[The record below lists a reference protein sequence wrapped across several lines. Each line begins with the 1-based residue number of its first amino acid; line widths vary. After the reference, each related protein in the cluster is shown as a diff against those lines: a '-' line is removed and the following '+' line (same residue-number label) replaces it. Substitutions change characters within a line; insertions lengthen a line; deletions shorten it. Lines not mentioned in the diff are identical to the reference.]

1 MSTRRL
7 AQNPFSHGGIF
18 QSSLGV
24 AAAVAFLAL
33 PVVMSGY
40 GVQVMTIA
48 FYYVMIGVSWNL
60 LAGFT
65 GQFSVAQHALATAS
79 AYASAAVV
87 LVLGLPIVAGIAAG
101 AIAAAL
107 LGFGLATITLRTRG
121 VYFAL
126 STWAFAETL
135 RILIAQNYQI
145 TRGDNGLP
153 VPFLFGTVDPV
164 PYYYLFLGSAALMVL
179 FSIVLLRTKIGYR
192 MRAIRDDEEI
202 AVVTGIDAFRWKRI
216 VFTISAALA
225 GVSGALY
232 GHTIGLLTPGQA
244 DFSQMAFVIVAVVL
258 GGYRTIW
265 GPVVGA
271 LLAQGLA
278 ETLRFSQELRLVLF
292 ALIVILIVRF
302 YPPGILGGLEAIR
315 RRLEAWWITRG
326 AGPVAID
333 GQEAGPPG
341 GAR

>member
-1 MSTRRL
+1 MARL
-7 AQNPFSHGGIF
+7 TNRASASAVVRTAGG
-18 QSSLGV
+18 
-24 AAAVAFLAL
+24 AAVLGGLLAVPAL
-33 PVVMSGY
+33 LSGY

-48 FYYVMIGVSWNL
+48 FYYVMIGISWNL

-65 GQFSVAQHALATAS
+65 GQFSVAQHALATAA

-87 LVLGLPIVAGIAAG
+87 LVLGWPIVAGV
-101 AIAAAL
+101 AIGTGVAAL
-107 LGFGLATITLRTRG
+107 LGFGLATLTLRTRG
-121 VYFAL
+121 IYFAL

-135 RILIAQNYQI
+135 RILLAQNYQI

-153 VPFLFGTVDPV
+153 VPFLFGTVNPT
-164 PYYYLFLGSAALMVL
+164 PYYYLFLVAASLMVL

-202 AVVTGIDAFRWKRI
+202 AVVIGINAFRWKRI
-216 VFTISAALA
+216 VFTLSAALA
-225 GVSGALY
+225 GISGALY

-265 GPVVGA
+265 GPVIGA

-278 ETLRFSQELRLVLF
+278 EALRFSQEFRLVLF
-292 ALIVILIVRF
+292 AVVVIAIVRF
-302 YPPGILGGLEAIR
+302 YPPGIVGGLQAIAAWVGKR
-315 RRLEAWWITRG
+315 RARADDT
-326 AGPVAID
+326 VASRPAAVPD
-333 GQEAGPPG
+333 NTEEGTP
-341 GAR
+341 

>member
-1 MSTRRL
+1 MTTAHALRWSSSTAVRS
-7 AQNPFSHGGIF
+7 AAGIAIF
-18 QSSLGV
+18 GV
-24 AAAVAFLAL
+24 LAAV
-33 PVVMSGY
+33 PVLLSGY

-79 AYASAAVV
+79 AYSSAAVV
-87 LVLGLPIVAGIAAG
+87 LALGWPIVAGIAIG
-101 AIAAAL
+101 TGVAAL
-107 LGFGLATITLRTRG
+107 LGFGLATVTLRTRG
-121 VYFAL
+121 IYFAL

-135 RILIAQNYQI
+135 RILLAQNYQI

-153 VPFLFGTVDPV
+153 VPFLFGTVNPT
-164 PYYYLFLGSAALMVL
+164 PYYYLFLVAALVMVG
-179 FSIVLLRTKIGYR
+179 FSIVLIRSKIGYR

-202 AVVTGIDAFRWKRI
+202 AFRWKRI
-216 VFTISAALA
+216 VFTISAGLA
-225 GVSGALY
+225 GISGALY

-265 GPVVGA
+265 GPVIGA

-278 ETLRFSQELRLVLF
+278 EALRFSQELRLVLF
-292 ALIVILIVRF
+292 ALVVIAIVRF
-302 YPPGILGGLEAIR
+302 YPPGILGGLEAIVARIGR
-315 RRLEAWWITRG
+315 RRTTLD
-326 AGPVAID
+326 GPVATPAAAVGD
-333 GQEAGPPG
+333 NTGQDT
-341 GAR
+341 R